1 MAKRKNLKEIAEAT
15 GYSISTVSRV
25 LNDKPDVNEATRER
39 VLTVLGDDSQQAR
52 GRRHHPTAAPLIG
65 FVNRFRTY
73 GINDHYVSQVIAA
86 VNERAFDHA
95 YNLVMIEAD
104 SVTKEMRWPGRYDI
118 FGQMAGVIWSMPV
131 FEEIHREFLESR
143 KIPYV
148 VINNKLRE
156 VEAPFVESDN
166 FTAARQ
172 GVEYLAGMGHT
183 KIGFIGGEFSITN
196 MLDRYLG
203 YQQHMKEFGLEVN
216 PDYVINDLGAVD
228 TAGAIEGAHRL
239 IGRKNLPTALICTSQ
254 PVMVGVYDVFRRRG
268 IRIPDDISI
277 LSYDDTELMRRLD
290 PPITTFRQPLAQM
303 GEHAVDL
310 LMDQLHH
317 RERVQSVPHLLE
329 PMTLIVRDSVREIAA
344 TETMASPAGVTAG

>member
-25 LNDKPDVNEATRER
+25 LNDKPDVNEQTRER
-39 VLTVLGDDSQQAR
+39 VMTVVGSEPHTSR
-52 GRRHHPTAAPLIG
+52 GKRNHNATAPLIG
-65 FVNRFRTY
+65 FVNRFRSY
-73 GINDHYVSQVIAA
+73 GIHDHYVSQVIAA

-104 SVTKEMRWPGRYDI
+104 SVSKEMRWPGRYDI
-118 FGQMAGVIWSMPV
+118 FEQLAGVIWSMPV
-131 FEEIHREFLESR
+131 FETIHREFLESR
-143 KIPYV
+143 GIPHV
-148 VINNKLRE
+148 VINNKHRD

-172 GVEYLAGMGHT
+172 GVEYLVGMGHT
-183 KIGFIGGEFSITN
+183 KIGFIGGELAITN
-196 MLDRYLG
+196 MLDRYMG
-203 YQQHMKEFGLEVN
+203 YQQHMREFGLEVN
-216 PDYVINDLGAVD
+216 PDYVVSDLGTVD

-254 PVMVGVYDVFRRRG
+254 PVMLGVYDVFRRRG
-268 IRIPDDISI
+268 IRIPDDVSI
-277 LSYDDTELMRRLD
+277 LSYDDTELLRRLD

-329 PMTLIVRDSVREIAA
+329 PMTLIVRESVLEIEPQRPPAP
-344 TETMASPAGVTAG
+344 SVSRPAG

>member
-25 LNDKPDVNEATRER
+25 LNDKPDVNEQTRER
-39 VLTVLGDDSQQAR
+39 VLTVVGNEPQTGR
-52 GRRHHPTAAPLIG
+52 GRRNHHTTAPLIG
-65 FVNRFRTY
+65 FVNRFRSY
-73 GINDHYVSQVIAA
+73 GIHDHYVSQLIAA

-95 YNLVMIEAD
+95 YNLVMVEAD
-104 SVTKEMRWPGRYDI
+104 SVSKEMRWPGRYDI
-118 FGQMAGVIWSMPV
+118 FERLAGVIWSMPV
-131 FEEIHREFLESR
+131 FATIHREFLASR
-143 KIPYV
+143 GIPYV
-148 VINNKLRE
+148 VINNKHRD

-196 MLDRYLG
+196 MLDRYIG
-203 YQQHMKEFGLEVN
+203 YQQHMKEFGLEVDPN
-216 PDYVINDLGAVD
+216 YVIDDLGTVD

-254 PVMVGVYDVFRRRG
+254 PVMLGAYDVFRRRG

-317 RERVQSVPHLLE
+317 PERVQSVPHLLE
-329 PMTLIVRDSVREIAA
+329 PMTLIVRDSVRQIAPYDQTA
-344 TETMASPAGVTAG
+344 QPASQPAG

>member
-25 LNDKPDVNEATRER
+25 LNAKPDVNEQTRER
-39 VLTVLGDDSQQAR
+39 VLTVVGNDTQAA
-52 GRRHHPTAAPLIG
+52 RRRRNHATTPLVG
-65 FVNRFRTY
+65 FVNRFRSY
-73 GINDHYVSQVIAA
+73 GISDHYVSQVIAA

-104 SVTKEMRWPGRYDI
+104 SVSKEMRWPGRYDI
-118 FGQMAGVIWSMPV
+118 FDQLAGVVWSMPV
-131 FEEIHREFLESR
+131 FETIHREFLDSR
-143 KIPYV
+143 KIPFV
-148 VINNKLRE
+148 VINNKLQD
-156 VEAPFVESDN
+156 VEAPFVECDN

-172 GVEYLAGMGHT
+172 AVEYLVGMGHS
-183 KIGFIGGEFSITN
+183 KIGFIGGEFSIKN

-203 YQQHMKEFGLEVN
+203 YQQHMNEFGLEVD
-216 PDYVINDLGAVD
+216 PGYVINDLGTVD

-254 PVMVGVYDVFRRRG
+254 PVMLGVYDVFRRRG
-268 IRIPDDISI
+268 IRIPDDVSI
-277 LSYDDTELMRRLD
+277 LSYDDTELMRMLD

-317 RERVQSVPHLLE
+317 RDRVQSVPHLLE
-329 PMTLIVRDSVREIAA
+329 PMTLIVRDSVREVAPGEPP
-344 TETMASPAGVTAG
+344 TQPVGQGAG